1 MLDRLQGSMTA
12 QRQLLDDV
20 GHELRTPI
28 TIVQGHLELQ
38 DPSDAEDVESV
49 RSIAL
54 DELDRMRL
62 LVDDL
67 VTLAAAD
74 RPEFATRHP
83 LEVGRLTDDVLDKAR
98 SLGDRCWSV
107 DARAEERWPLDPN
120 RITQAWLQLA
130 VNAVKFS
137 APGSP
142 IALGSRSAQGELR
155 LWVRD
160 EGAGIAPEDQQRI
173 FERFARGANSTRA
186 EGSGLGLPIVSAI
199 AAAHGGR
206 VELASAPGRGST
218 FTIVIAEQ
226 QPEQEDAA

>member
-1 MLDRLQGSMTA
+1 
-12 QRQLLDDV
+12 
-20 GHELRTPI
+20 
-28 TIVQGHLELQ
+28 
-38 DPSDAEDVESV
+38 
-49 RSIAL
+49 
-54 DELDRMRL
+54 
-62 LVDDL
+62 
-67 VTLAAAD
+67 
-74 RPEFATRHP
+74 
-83 LEVGRLTDDVLDKAR
+83 
-98 SLGDRCWSV
+98 
-107 DARAEERWPLDPN
+107 
-120 RITQAWLQLA
+120 
-130 VNAVKFS
+130 
-137 APGSP
+137 
-142 IALGSRSAQGELR
+142 LGSRSAQGELR